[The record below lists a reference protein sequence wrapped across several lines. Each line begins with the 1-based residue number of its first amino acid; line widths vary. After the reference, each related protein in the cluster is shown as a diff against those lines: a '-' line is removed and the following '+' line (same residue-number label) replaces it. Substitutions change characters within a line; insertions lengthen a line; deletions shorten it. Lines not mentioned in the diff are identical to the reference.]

1 MLTVFPMKRRS
12 NIIIPLILCLLLT
25 ACGGGGENAGGT
37 PPAASGSASTT
48 PSATALPDTWQFD
61 RTIPEPIELTY
72 DGSPVTLGNFATHGI
87 EISVPEGA
95 FESAVTLTLSQ
106 PEEGVRYNRAAMDP
120 AGVPA
125 AFRIEG
131 DQLRSDL
138 PMTVKLK
145 VDAQQLTDLQ
155 ETGGFRGGHFD
166 ETFGWTY
173 VDLVEVNETD
183 GYLLFNTYH
192 NWLFAP
198 AKLTREERVE
208 QFAKEKALDAWG
220 AQQMGNEV
228 ENVTREMIREIMI
241 QQFNATNESEI
252 MKIADA
258 VIGEIESDALDYGK
272 MALQLKDGD
281 YEGLVGS
288 VADKLGGT
296 LASSLESGTL
306 ETLFGQAGTAAAAAG
321 HLWEGD
327 YSGAG
332 MKIAEAIAE
341 SSPVYRVAKVWIDM
355 VDTRISNWKND
366 EVEKAYQIYINGAQ
380 SRSPWGYNVDA
391 GDFESLYSQMR
402 GVSRQLELEAVDRYA
417 KARGISTGDITAQQR
432 QQILADVKAKLKDQ
446 FEKRSKQEEELRQLE
461 EDQREI
467 IRQFEEWGLLREGS
481 SWYPYDTPVEQML
494 HRLHGQMERIMRE
507 TGRYDLVIRRGD
519 LHDQSRGLDNIGELK
534 ENELLVPHLAELIST
549 RYVEG
554 EEAYQKKLLEFG
566 YITLKLEPGTYVGEL
581 VITDVP
587 MKKALQQAVDDPG
600 SVPEYSGPNEEMCE
614 EINLW
619 EADVQ
624 ASVRE
629 AIDNLDTVKGTVVP
643 LRVEIS
649 PGSGENSYTAVLTAD
664 FASALPSMGCED
676 ISGPTTFQVRTDKDK
691 LTLTHTL
698 EDGVGHWSYE
708 GTIAPGGT
716 ISGNLRLYTN
726 EAEYRDYVGT
736 DNMLT
741 GTWEV
746 SKQ

>member
-1 MLTVFPMKRRS
+1 MLTAFSMRKKTFL
-12 NIIIPLILCLLLT
+12 IIVLILCLFLT
-25 ACGGGGENAGGT
+25 ACGGGGEGGGGA
-37 PPAASGSASTT
+37 PAAASGNASTT
-48 PSATALPDTWQFD
+48 PSATALPDTWQFE

-72 DGSPVTLGNFATHGI
+72 DGSPVSLGNFATHGI
-87 EISVPEGA
+87 EISVPESA

-106 PEEGVRYNRAAMDP
+106 PEEGVRYNQAAMDP

-145 VDAQQLTDLQ
+145 VDAQQLADLQ

-173 VDLVEVNETD
+173 VDLVEVNETE

-288 VADKLGGT
+288 VTDRLGST

-332 MKIAEAIAE
+332 MKIAETIAA
-341 SSPVYRVAKVWIDM
+341 SSPVYRVAKVWIDV

-380 SRSPWGYNVDA
+380 SRSPWGYSVDA

-402 GVSRQLELEAVDRYA
+402 GVSRQLELEAVERYA
-417 KARGISTGDITAQQR
+417 NARGISTGEITTEQR
-432 QQILADVKAKLKDQ
+432 RQILAEVKTSLKDQ
-446 FEKRSKQEEELRQLE
+446 FEKRSKQEEELRLLE

-519 LHDQSRGLDNIGELK
+519 LHDQRRGLDNIGELK
-534 ENELLVPHLAELIST
+534 KSELLVPHLAELIST

-566 YITLKLEPGTYVGEL
+566 YITLKLEPGTYVGDL
-581 VITDVP
+581 VITGVP
-587 MKKALQQAVDDPG
+587 IKKALEQAMEDPG

-614 EINLW
+614 EIDLW

-629 AIDNLDTVKGTVVP
+629 AIDNLDTVNGTVVP
-643 LRVEIS
+643 LQVEIS
-649 PGSGENSYTAVLTAD
+649 QGSGENSFTAVLTAD

-676 ISGPTTFQVRTDKDK
+676 ISGPTTFQVRTDKDT

-698 EDGVGHWSYE
+698 EDGAGHWSYE
-708 GTIAPGGT
+708 GTIAPGGM

-726 EAEYRDYVGT
+726 ETEYREYVGT